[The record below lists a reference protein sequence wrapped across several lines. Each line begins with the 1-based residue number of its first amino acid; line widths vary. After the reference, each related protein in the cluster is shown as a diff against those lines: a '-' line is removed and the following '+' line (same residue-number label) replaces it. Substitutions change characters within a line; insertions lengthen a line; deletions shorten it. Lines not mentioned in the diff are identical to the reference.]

1 MKRKKIWIK
10 LGVLVSIVSIS
21 VSGVPYRQQVEAK
34 SGYVQAKENGKERI
48 SAEEYNKVALDFI
61 SLLKPEDF
69 KTWDQ
74 SLGVMT
80 EKEAEE
86 IKTFLETTVIKDE
99 KDDYQKAKRIYEW
112 ITKNIK
118 YATSQDQNIGLRP
131 YDVFK
136 YKVAVC
142 GGYSNLYKAMLNL
155 AGIPAILVTG
165 DTTAGAHAWNIVYAD
180 GKWFFSDS
188 TWGSTDAKNFDYGL
202 EMFSKSHTSVDL
214 YGVSVTD
221 KNGIILGFHKG
232 LAVMG
237 ATGGAKTI
245 TVPEKFN
252 GLDVISVAQSVFE
265 EKSAVEHLV
274 LTEKV
279 NNVETQVRSKTLKS
293 VTVPKESQYYASKD
307 GVLFTKDL
315 SKILI
320 YPYQKEETSFV
331 MPKEVTMYDE
341 KETFQNPYLSEILVE
356 EGNEKFSSYD
366 GVIYN
371 AEKTRLLTVPE
382 GKQKIYVAGTVELD
396 NIALNGKSNLKEIV
410 LEDGVKAIPPYA
422 LNGCSGLTKIYIPK
436 SVGEISEDA
445 FFGVNMSGLT
455 ILGEKESA
463 AEKFANAHGIR
474 FVDVKEIEIK
484 LEETKELIQKAKE
497 YDDTSVYTDESVET
511 LRKAIEEAEN
521 IAAQSDVT
529 VEQLNKA
536 IENLNV
542 AITNMEKRKEEPEKP
557 EKPDISE
564 AIIAKKKEAK
574 ELLEKAKKY
583 DNVSVYTEDSVKAL
597 RSAMKNME
605 NVLNQEDVTV
615 DRLEK
620 AIDSL
625 NDAVLGMKKKG
636 EVEKPEK
643 PNGQIPP
650 KQEKP
655 ETPKTADTSAPGAA
669 GVGMMLSAALIT
681 LLQRKKK

>member
-1 MKRKKIWIK
+1 M
-10 LGVLVSIVSIS
+10 VSIVSIS

-341 KETFQNPYLSEILVE
+341 KETFQNPYLSKILVE

-371 AEKTRLLTVPE
+371 AEKTTLLTVPE

-445 FFGVNMSGLT
+445 FFGANMSGLT

-511 LRKAIEEAEN
+511 LRKAIDEAEN

-529 VEQLNKA
+529 VEQLN
-536 IENLNV
+536 
-542 AITNMEKRKEEPEKP
+542 
-557 EKPDISE
+557 
-564 AIIAKKKEAK
+564 
-574 ELLEKAKKY
+574 
-583 DNVSVYTEDSVKAL
+583 
-597 RSAMKNME
+597 
-605 NVLNQEDVTV
+605 
-615 DRLEK
+615 K

-655 ETPKTADTSAPGAA
+655 ETPKTADTSAPGTA
-669 GVGMMLSAALIT
+669 GVGMMLSMALIT
-681 LLQRKKK
+681 LLQRRKK

>member
-341 KETFQNPYLSEILVE
+341 KETFQNPYLSKILVE

-445 FFGVNMSGLT
+445 FFGANMSGLT

-511 LRKAIEEAEN
+511 LRKAIDEAEN

-529 VEQLNKA
+529 VEQLN
-536 IENLNV
+536 
-542 AITNMEKRKEEPEKP
+542 
-557 EKPDISE
+557 
-564 AIIAKKKEAK
+564 
-574 ELLEKAKKY
+574 
-583 DNVSVYTEDSVKAL
+583 
-597 RSAMKNME
+597 
-605 NVLNQEDVTV
+605 
-615 DRLEK
+615 K

-655 ETPKTADTSAPGAA
+655 ETPKTADTSAPGTA
-669 GVGMMLSAALIT
+669 GVGMMLSMALIT
-681 LLQRKKK
+681 LLQRRKK

>member
-341 KETFQNPYLSEILVE
+341 KETFQNPYLSKILVE

-511 LRKAIEEAEN
+511 LRKAIDEAEN

-536 IENLNV
+536 I
-542 AITNMEKRKEEPEKP
+542 
-557 EKPDISE
+557 
-564 AIIAKKKEAK
+564 
-574 ELLEKAKKY
+574 
-583 DNVSVYTEDSVKAL
+583 
-597 RSAMKNME
+597 
-605 NVLNQEDVTV
+605 
-615 DRLEK
+615 
-620 AIDSL
+620 DSL
-625 NDAVLGMKKKG
+625 NDAVLDMKKKG

-655 ETPKTADTSAPGAA
+655 ETPKTADTSAPGTA
-669 GVGMMLSAALIT
+669 GVGMMLSMALIT
-681 LLQRKKK
+681 LLQRRKK

>member
-99 KDDYQKAKRIYEW
+99 KDDYQKAKKIYEW

-118 YATSQDQNIGLRP
+118 YATLQDQNIGLRP

-165 DTTAGAHAWNIVYAD
+165 DTTAGAHAWNLVYAD

-188 TWGSTDAKNFDYGL
+188 TWGSADAKNFDYGL

-279 NNVETQVRSKTLKS
+279 SNVETQVHSKTLKS

-320 YPYQKEETSFV
+320 YPYQKEEKSFV

-536 IENLNV
+536 IENLNT
-542 AITNMEKRKEEPEKP
+542 AITNMEKRKEEP

-583 DNVSVYTEDSVKAL
+583 DNVFVYTEDSVQAL

-605 NVLNQEDVTV
+605 NVLNQEDVTL

>member
-331 MPKEVTMYDE
+331 MPKEVTMYDA

-511 LRKAIEEAEN
+511 LRKAIDEAEN

-536 IENLNV
+536 I
-542 AITNMEKRKEEPEKP
+542 
-557 EKPDISE
+557 
-564 AIIAKKKEAK
+564 
-574 ELLEKAKKY
+574 
-583 DNVSVYTEDSVKAL
+583 
-597 RSAMKNME
+597 
-605 NVLNQEDVTV
+605 
-615 DRLEK
+615 
-620 AIDSL
+620 DSL
-625 NDAVLGMKKKG
+625 NDAVLDMKKKG

-655 ETPKTADTSAPGAA
+655 ETPKTADTSAPGTA
-669 GVGMMLSAALIT
+669 GVGMMLSMALIT
-681 LLQRKKK
+681 LLQRRKK

>member
-341 KETFQNPYLSEILVE
+341 KETFQNPYLSKILVE

-371 AEKTRLLTVPE
+371 AEKTTLLTVPE

-445 FFGVNMSGLT
+445 FFGANMSGLT

-511 LRKAIEEAEN
+511 LRKAIDEAEN

-529 VEQLNKA
+529 VEQLN
-536 IENLNV
+536 
-542 AITNMEKRKEEPEKP
+542 
-557 EKPDISE
+557 
-564 AIIAKKKEAK
+564 
-574 ELLEKAKKY
+574 
-583 DNVSVYTEDSVKAL
+583 
-597 RSAMKNME
+597 
-605 NVLNQEDVTV
+605 
-615 DRLEK
+615 K

-655 ETPKTADTSAPGAA
+655 ETPKTADTSAPGTA
-669 GVGMMLSAALIT
+669 GVGMMLSMALIT
-681 LLQRKKK
+681 LLQRRKK

>member
-1 MKRKKIWIK
+1 MRK
-10 LGVLVSIVSIS
+10 
-21 VSGVPYRQQVEAK
+21 
-34 SGYVQAKENGKERI
+34 
-48 SAEEYNKVALDFI
+48 
-61 SLLKPEDF
+61 
-69 KTWDQ
+69 
-74 SLGVMT
+74 
-80 EKEAEE
+80 
-86 IKTFLETTVIKDE
+86 
-99 KDDYQKAKRIYEW
+99 
-112 ITKNIK
+112 
-118 YATSQDQNIGLRP
+118 
-131 YDVFK
+131 
-136 YKVAVC
+136 
-142 GGYSNLYKAMLNL
+142 
-155 AGIPAILVTG
+155 
-165 DTTAGAHAWNIVYAD
+165 
-180 GKWFFSDS
+180 
-188 TWGSTDAKNFDYGL
+188 
-202 EMFSKSHTSVDL
+202 
-214 YGVSVTD
+214 
-221 KNGIILGFHKG
+221 
-232 LAVMG
+232 
-237 ATGGAKTI
+237 
-245 TVPEKFN
+245 
-252 GLDVISVAQSVFE
+252 
-265 EKSAVEHLV
+265 
-274 LTEKV
+274 
-279 NNVETQVRSKTLKS
+279 
-293 VTVPKESQYYASKD
+293 
-307 GVLFTKDL
+307 
-315 SKILI
+315 
-320 YPYQKEETSFV
+320 
-331 MPKEVTMYDE
+331 
-341 KETFQNPYLSEILVE
+341 
-356 EGNEKFSSYD
+356 
-366 GVIYN
+366 
-371 AEKTRLLTVPE
+371 KTRLLTVPE

-536 IENLNV
+536 IENLNT
-542 AITNMEKRKEEPEKP
+542 AITNMEKRKEEP

-605 NVLNQEDVTV
+605 NVLNQEDVTL

>member
-1 MKRKKIWIK
+1 M
-10 LGVLVSIVSIS
+10 SIS

>member
-99 KDDYQKAKRIYEW
+99 KDDYQKAKKIYEW

-118 YATSQDQNIGLRP
+118 YATLQDQNIGLRP

-188 TWGSTDAKNFDYGL
+188 TWGSADAQNFDYGL

-252 GLDVISVAQSVFE
+252 DLDVISVAQSVFE

-274 LTEKV
+274 LTGKV
-279 NNVETQVRSKTLKS
+279 SNVETRVHSKTLKS
-293 VTVPKESQYYASKD
+293 VTVPEESQYYASKD

-484 LEETKELIQKAKE
+484 LEETKELIQKARE

-536 IENLNV
+536 IENLNT
-542 AITNMEKRKEEPEKP
+542 AITNMEKRKEEP

-583 DNVSVYTEDSVKAL
+583 DNVFVYTEDSVQAL

-605 NVLNQEDVTV
+605 NVLNQEDVTL

>member
-99 KDDYQKAKRIYEW
+99 KDDYQKAKKIYEW

-118 YATSQDQNIGLRP
+118 YATLQDQNIGLRP

-188 TWGSTDAKNFDYGL
+188 TWGSADAKNFDYGL

-279 NNVETQVRSKTLKS
+279 SNVETQVHSKTLKS
-293 VTVPKESQYYASKD
+293 VTVPEESQYYASKD

-484 LEETKELIQKAKE
+484 LEETKKLIQKAKE

-536 IENLNV
+536 IENLNT
-542 AITNMEKRKEEPEKP
+542 AITNMEKRKEEP

-605 NVLNQEDVTV
+605 NVLNQEDVTL

>member
-99 KDDYQKAKRIYEW
+99 KDDYQKAKKIYEW

-118 YATSQDQNIGLRP
+118 YATLQDQNIGLRP

-188 TWGSTDAKNFDYGL
+188 TWGSADAKNFDYGL

-265 EKSAVEHLV
+265 EKSAVEHLL

-279 NNVETQVRSKTLKS
+279 SNVETQVHSKTLKS
-293 VTVPKESQYYASKD
+293 VTVPEESQYYASKD

-536 IENLNV
+536 IENLNT
-542 AITNMEKRKEEPEKP
+542 AITNMEKRKEEP

-605 NVLNQEDVTV
+605 NVLNQEDVTL

>member
-61 SLLKPEDF
+61 SLLKPGDF

-99 KDDYQKAKRIYEW
+99 KDDYQKAKKIYEW

-118 YATSQDQNIGLRP
+118 YATLQDQNIGLRP

-188 TWGSTDAKNFDYGL
+188 TWGSADAQNFDYGL

-252 GLDVISVAQSVFE
+252 DLDVISVAQSVFE

-279 NNVETQVRSKTLKS
+279 SNVETQVHSKTLKS
-293 VTVPKESQYYASKD
+293 VTVPEESQYYASKD

-484 LEETKELIQKAKE
+484 LEETKELIQKARE

-536 IENLNV
+536 IENLNT
-542 AITNMEKRKEEPEKP
+542 AITNMEKRKEEP

-583 DNVSVYTEDSVKAL
+583 DNVFVYTEDSVQAL

-605 NVLNQEDVTV
+605 NVLNQEDVTL

>member
-341 KETFQNPYLSEILVE
+341 KETFQNPYLSKILVE

-511 LRKAIEEAEN
+511 LRKAIDEAEN

-529 VEQLNKA
+529 VEQLN
-536 IENLNV
+536 
-542 AITNMEKRKEEPEKP
+542 
-557 EKPDISE
+557 
-564 AIIAKKKEAK
+564 
-574 ELLEKAKKY
+574 
-583 DNVSVYTEDSVKAL
+583 
-597 RSAMKNME
+597 
-605 NVLNQEDVTV
+605 
-615 DRLEK
+615 K

>member
-34 SGYVQAKENGKERI
+34 SGYVQEKENGKERI

-99 KDDYQKAKRIYEW
+99 KDDYQKAKKIYEW

-165 DTTAGAHAWNIVYAD
+165 DTTAGAHAWNLVYAD

-188 TWGSTDAKNFDYGL
+188 TWGSADAKNFDYGL

-252 GLDVISVAQSVFE
+252 DLDVISIAQSVFE

-279 NNVETQVRSKTLKS
+279 SNVETQVHSKTLKS
-293 VTVPKESQYYASKD
+293 VTVPEESQYYASKD

-356 EGNEKFSSYD
+356 EGNE
-366 GVIYN
+366 I
-371 AEKTRLLTVPE
+371 
-382 GKQKIYVAGTVELD
+382 
-396 NIALNGKSNLKEIV
+396 
-410 LEDGVKAIPPYA
+410 
-422 LNGCSGLTKIYIPK
+422 
-436 SVGEISEDA
+436 
-445 FFGVNMSGLT
+445 FF
-455 ILGEKESA
+455 
-463 AEKFANAHGIR
+463 
-474 FVDVKEIEIK
+474 
-484 LEETKELIQKAKE
+484 
-497 YDDTSVYTDESVET
+497 
-511 LRKAIEEAEN
+511 LRW
-521 IAAQSDVT
+521 SD
-529 VEQLNKA
+529 L
-536 IENLNV
+536 
-542 AITNMEKRKEEPEKP
+542 
-557 EKPDISE
+557 
-564 AIIAKKKEAK
+564 
-574 ELLEKAKKY
+574 
-583 DNVSVYTEDSVKAL
+583 
-597 RSAMKNME
+597 
-605 NVLNQEDVTV
+605 
-615 DRLEK
+615 
-620 AIDSL
+620 
-625 NDAVLGMKKKG
+625 
-636 EVEKPEK
+636 
-643 PNGQIPP
+643 
-650 KQEKP
+650 
-655 ETPKTADTSAPGAA
+655 
-669 GVGMMLSAALIT
+669 
-681 LLQRKKK
+681 

>member
-1 MKRKKIWIK
+1 M
-10 LGVLVSIVSIS
+10 
-21 VSGVPYRQQVEAK
+21 
-34 SGYVQAKENGKERI
+34 
-48 SAEEYNKVALDFI
+48 
-61 SLLKPEDF
+61 LLK
-69 KTWDQ
+69 T
-74 SLGVMT
+74 VC
-80 EKEAEE
+80 
-86 IKTFLETTVIKDE
+86 FLQRT
-99 KDDYQKAKRIYEW
+99 
-112 ITKNIK
+112 
-118 YATSQDQNIGLRP
+118 
-131 YDVFK
+131 
-136 YKVAVC
+136 
-142 GGYSNLYKAMLNL
+142 
-155 AGIPAILVTG
+155 
-165 DTTAGAHAWNIVYAD
+165 
-180 GKWFFSDS
+180 
-188 TWGSTDAKNFDYGL
+188 
-202 EMFSKSHTSVDL
+202 
-214 YGVSVTD
+214 
-221 KNGIILGFHKG
+221 
-232 LAVMG
+232 
-237 ATGGAKTI
+237 
-245 TVPEKFN
+245 
-252 GLDVISVAQSVFE
+252 
-265 EKSAVEHLV
+265 
-274 LTEKV
+274 
-279 NNVETQVRSKTLKS
+279 
-293 VTVPKESQYYASKD
+293 
-307 GVLFTKDL
+307 L

-382 GKQKIYVAGTVELD
+382 GETE
-396 NIALNGKSNLKEIV
+396 NLCGRNSGIGQHCLKWKVQFEGDCSGRRCEGNSSICAEW
-410 LEDGVKAIPPYA
+410 L
-422 LNGCSGLTKIYIPK
+422 SGLTKIYIPK

-484 LEETKELIQKAKE
+484 LEETKELIQKARE

-511 LRKAIEEAEN
+511 LRKAVEEAEN

-536 IENLNV
+536 IENLNT
-542 AITNMEKRKEEPEKP
+542 AITNMEKRKEEP

-583 DNVSVYTEDSVKAL
+583 DNVFVYTEDSVQAL

-605 NVLNQEDVTV
+605 NVLNQEDVTL

-655 ETPKTADTSAPGAA
+655 ETPKTADTSAP
-669 GVGMMLSAALIT
+669 AL
-681 LLQRKKK
+681 QEWA

>member
-341 KETFQNPYLSEILVE
+341 KETFQNPYLSKILVE

-511 LRKAIEEAEN
+511 LRKAIDEAEN

-529 VEQLNKA
+529 VEQLN
-536 IENLNV
+536 
-542 AITNMEKRKEEPEKP
+542 
-557 EKPDISE
+557 
-564 AIIAKKKEAK
+564 
-574 ELLEKAKKY
+574 
-583 DNVSVYTEDSVKAL
+583 
-597 RSAMKNME
+597 
-605 NVLNQEDVTV
+605 
-615 DRLEK
+615 K

-669 GVGMMLSAALIT
+669 GVGMMLSVALIT
-681 LLQRKKK
+681 LLQRRKK